1 MKQYIQLIRN
11 TIEAHAADFTAA
23 GVLPPQTIDVYMGQP
38 NNPEDFEFT
47 LPAVFIDYSA
57 DYDGEVLDLQL
68 HVVQD
73 FLDDTENFAPQRDNG
88 LRFVT
93 FLSVLKKCL
102 YGLKYGVPKELRS
115 HGVSVRPVFG
125 VLKLYQETPM
135 QTDFFHYHLLTLRCS
150 LNSDLYAEM
159 ELYTDVEPVS
169 AVLEN
174 GRLKRTM
181 G

>member
-57 DYDGEVLDLQL
+57 DYDGEVLDIQL

-73 FLDDTENFAPQRDNG
+73 FLDDTENFAPQRDEG

-102 YGLKYGVPKELRS
+102 YGLKM
-115 HGVSVRPVFG
+115 RPVFG

-135 QTDFFHYHLLTLRCS
+135 QTDFFNYHLLTLSCS
-150 LNSDLYAEM
+150 FNSDLYAET

-174 GRLKRTM
+174 GRLKRTNQ
-181 G
+181 GI